1 MIRERLRSWLGIDKT
16 DKKVEELVKE
26 VSLVRENLEAQ
37 ITELK
42 QLIKQLSDSK
52 AEREIVKELS
62 FRIDE
67 LEREIRA
74 LEKFSLPQMEISTVS
89 REEQLKAK
97 ILTILSARE
106 QLTISELQ
114 SLSGSG
120 WKKLYKA
127 LRELEKEKKVKIT
140 PQGKRK
146 MISLTTTQKD
156 PGRKQHKV

>member
-52 AEREIVKELS
+52 AGREIVKELS

-74 LEKFSLPQMEISTVS
+74 LEKFSLPQMEIQGVS
-89 REEQLKAK
+89 QKEQLKTK

-114 SLSGSG
+114 SLTGVG

-127 LRELEKEKKVKIT
+127 LRELEKEEKIRRRELKAKGVRKRVIIEVVK
-140 PQGKRK
+140 
-146 MISLTTTQKD
+146 
-156 PGRKQHKV
+156 